1 MLAMKGCLNI
11 FERYLKK
18 DTQLFTVKVR
28 YWFRLSLSVYF
39 VCSAFFPVTI
49 ACAQGRLKIA
59 AQMQRSMTEELLKPW
74 YPRSIDTAD
83 GGFLSTFSYDFKPV
97 GNQDKMLVTQARHI
111 WSNAK
116 AAQLFPNVKYY
127 PYAAKH
133 GFLFLKNVLWDKQY
147 GGFYTYTDKHGNFKQ
162 SNFAP
167 KEAYGNAFALYA
179 LAAYYQQSGDT
190 SALNLAKTEF
200 RWMEQHSHDPI
211 YKGYYQHMERNG
223 SPIKRPAGI
232 SPNAELGYKDQNT
245 SIHLL
250 EAFTALYEVWP
261 DDLLKTR
268 LQEML
273 SLLTNTIIAP
283 KGYLKLF
290 FQPDWT
296 PVSLRDSSDA
306 AINKY
311 KSIDHVSFGHDVET
325 AYLMLEANHA
335 LGSKN
340 NEAVLQ
346 LGKKMVD
353 HALDNG
359 WDNKLGGFYDEGY
372 YYKNKPGI
380 SILADTKNW
389 WAQAEGLNTLLLM
402 SGYYPNDKHKYY
414 DKFLEL
420 WSYVQTYLID
430 HEHGDWYQGGLDKQ
444 PQYKTALKGQIWKGT
459 YHNLRAMINCIAQLH
474 PDKTPPTAPSMLK
487 KQSTNGMFVL
497 TWKKATDNNKVLGYN
512 IYSGDKRVA
521 FTPLTKTA
529 INMSEITS
537 KGKLYLEAVDLQGN
551 SSIRVRFK

>member
-1 MLAMKGCLNI
+1 MLFMNGYLEFFETQARKNEQLVTNRTFNWLKLPLVIFALLSASFSFNI
-11 FERYLKK
+11 
-18 DTQLFTVKVR
+18 V
-28 YWFRLSLSVYF
+28 
-39 VCSAFFPVTI
+39 
-49 ACAQGRLKIA
+49 CAQGRLKIA
-59 AQMQRSMTEELLKPW
+59 REMQRSMTDELLRPW

-133 GFLFLKNVLWDKQY
+133 GFLFLKDVLWDKQY
-147 GGFYTYTDKHGNFKQ
+147 GGFHTYTDKQGNVKK
-162 SNFAP
+162 SSFAP

-200 RWMEQHSHDPI
+200 MWLEQHSHDPV
-211 YKGYYQHMERNG
+211 YKGYYQHMEQNG
-223 SPIKRPAGI
+223 SPIKRPEGI

-261 DDLLKTR
+261 DDLLRVR

-273 SLLTNTIIAP
+273 NLLTNTIIAP
-283 KGYLKLF
+283 KGYLQLF

-296 PVSLRDSSDA
+296 PVSLKDSSDA

-335 LGSKN
+335 LGKS
-340 NEAVLQ
+340 NEAILQ

-372 YYKNKPGI
+372 YYKIKADI

-414 DKFLEL
+414 DKFLKL
-420 WSYVQTYLID
+420 WNYVQTYLID

-459 YHNLRAMINCIAQLH
+459 YHNLRAMINCIAQLN
-474 PDKTPPTAPSMLK
+474 PDKISPTAPSMLK
-487 KQSTNGMFVL
+487 KRISNRMVVL
-497 TWKKATDNNKVLGYN
+497 SWNKATDNNKVLGYN
-512 IYSGDKRVA
+512 IYSGNKRVA
-521 FTPLTKTA
+521 FTPLTSMA
-529 INMSEITS
+529 MNVSGIIPG
-537 KGKLYLEAVDLQGN
+537 GKLYLQAVDLQGN
-551 SSIRVRFK
+551 SSVRVRF